1 LISQPKEVIKEF
13 HMTNLAN
20 RRSYNLGD
28 TFGEPVEADSGPTDS
43 PVNGSWCNLSDVT
56 FEQDDAAREQGG
68 AA

>member
-1 LISQPKEVIKEF
+1 VIKEF

-28 TFGEPVEADSGPTDS
+28 TFGEPVETDS
-43 PVNGSWCNLSDVT
+43 VSAEALTEGPRSNQSDGAFKQDDVT
-56 FEQDDAAREQGG
+56 REQSG